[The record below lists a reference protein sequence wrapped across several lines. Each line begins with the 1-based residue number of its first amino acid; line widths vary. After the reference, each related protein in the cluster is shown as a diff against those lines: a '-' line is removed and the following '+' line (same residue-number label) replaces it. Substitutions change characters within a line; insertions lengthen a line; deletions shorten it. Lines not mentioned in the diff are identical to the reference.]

1 MCKVSDQIIL
11 CTCKA
16 KSTES
21 LKNYWSLHR
30 FDKTKDMYIIGQP
43 YFPSSFFDPENYK
56 INNQAILSQLN
67 ESNIFDTPLLF
78 KPKDKLVIAFGE
90 TIFAYVFSKDKWKTR
105 EYDYFELENEH
116 NEIGFGKIKK
126 KK

>member
-30 FDKTKDMYIIGQP
+30 FDKTKDVHILGEAYL
-43 YFPSSFFDPENYK
+43 PSSFFDPENYK

-78 KPKDKLVIAFGE
+78 QPKDKLVIAFGE

-105 EYDYFELENEH
+105 EYDFFELINEH
-116 NEIGFGKIKK
+116 HEIGFGKIKK